1 MEVSWRCHGG
11 AIMVSWRCHGAH
23 VCVMDVHL
31 CTGAQKG
38 LRIGLNMGLNQGV
51 FVHRCT
57 EGSKGCQE
65 GGVIWEVMRV
75 SCCLLYTSDAADE

>member
-1 MEVSWRCHGG
+1 
-11 AIMVSWRCHGAH
+11 MVSWRCHGAH

-51 FVHRCT
+51 FVHRCS
-57 EGSKGCQE
+57 EGSKGVSGRWCHLGGHE
-65 GGVIWEVMRV
+65 GVMRV
-75 SCCLLYTSDAADE
+75 RTCACAHP